1 MKKRWILASGG
12 SLMLAL
18 LTLPFTWD
26 RSVELNSDVRVE
38 PASVEADTSF
48 CDEEL
53 EPANLGFTIKDMNG
67 ESVVLSE
74 HKGSVILL
82 NFWATWCGPCKI
94 EIPGFFDLQ
103 DKYGDDGLV
112 VLGFSIDDPV
122 ERLQPFVDEYKM
134 NYPVLVGLGRDDVQ
148 EAFGPIY
155 GIPTTI
161 VINRDGEI
169 CKRHMGFSSKE
180 QFEKEIKALL

>member
-1 MKKRWILASGG
+1 M
-12 SLMLAL
+12 
-18 LTLPFTWD
+18 
-26 RSVELNSDVRVE
+26 
-38 PASVEADTSF
+38 
-48 CDEEL
+48 
-53 EPANLGFTIKDMNG
+53 
-67 ESVVLSE
+67 
-74 HKGSVILL
+74 
-82 NFWATWCGPCKI
+82 
-94 EIPGFFDLQ
+94 
-103 DKYGDDGLV
+103 
-112 VLGFSIDDPV
+112 LGFSVDDPV